1 MAHHKMGLEP
11 TALGLAA
18 GRHHKGDGWSHIRE
32 EQEQGSER
40 EKERGKRREKGK
52 GREGERERG
61 HLSLVELHARSAPKH
76 PASWARSR
84 IFALHYVVLSRTDS
98 DLRNQERN

>member
-40 EKERGKRREKGK
+40 EREREREKERERERER
-52 GREGERERG
+52 GREGERAPVPCGTSCPIRTQTS
-61 HLSLVELHARSAPKH
+61 SLLG
-76 PASWARSR
+76 
-84 IFALHYVVLSRTDS
+84 
-98 DLRNQERN
+98 

>member
-40 EKERGKRREKGK
+40 EREKERGKRREKGK
-52 GREGERERG
+52 GREGERAPVPCGISCPIRTQTS
-61 HLSLVELHARSAPKH
+61 SLLG
-76 PASWARSR
+76 
-84 IFALHYVVLSRTDS
+84 
-98 DLRNQERN
+98 